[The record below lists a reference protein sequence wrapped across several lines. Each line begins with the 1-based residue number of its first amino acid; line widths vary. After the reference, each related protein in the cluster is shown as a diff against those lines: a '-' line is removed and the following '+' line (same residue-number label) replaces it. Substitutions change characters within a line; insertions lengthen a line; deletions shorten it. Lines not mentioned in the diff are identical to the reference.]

1 MSRPLRAKPF
11 VTQMRRGRLPAR
23 SCGHDPTIVDRPD
36 RPSGRNA
43 SPSGITPSTI
53 MSPARS
59 RHGSR
64 TEIRLGARAHPT
76 RTSNRAHAPPS
87 PSSSIRRSRTDSTCD
102 QVPAQIRSVA
112 APPASRVRRRSNSI
126 EVEVDEAMIVLG
138 ADTHKRSHTITAVSA
153 ATGELMGEQT
163 VRVGAKGFAALV
175 VWARGLGSE
184 RVWAIED
191 CRHVSG
197 SFERFLIERGERV
210 VRVTTKLMA
219 DSRRCAR
226 GRGKSDSIDAI
237 AVARAALREGL
248 DALPAAQLEG
258 PELDLRLLVDHRER
272 LIRQRVALNNTL
284 QWHLHD
290 LWPELQLPGSS
301 LFYGRW
307 APRVARRLARAE
319 QTMRVRIARDEL
331 RRIRELSQ
339 TIKALEVEIAGLV
352 ARIAPQLLTEPGFGP
367 LTAAKLVGE
376 VAGAGRFAS
385 DAKLA
390 RAAGVA
396 PIPVSSGKTNRH
408 RLDRGGN
415 RQINATIHRIA
426 VTRLRCH
433 PETQDYIARKRAE
446 GKSTKEAIRCL
457 KRHLARRIW
466 HLLQPPHPDR
476 GTPPSPSIS

>member
-1 MSRPLRAKPF
+1 
-11 VTQMRRGRLPAR
+11 
-23 SCGHDPTIVDRPD
+23 
-36 RPSGRNA
+36 
-43 SPSGITPSTI
+43 
-53 MSPARS
+53 
-59 RHGSR
+59 
-64 TEIRLGARAHPT
+64 
-76 RTSNRAHAPPS
+76 
-87 PSSSIRRSRTDSTCD
+87 
-102 QVPAQIRSVA
+102 
-112 APPASRVRRRSNSI
+112 
-126 EVEVDEAMIVLG
+126 MIVLG
-138 ADTHKRSHTITAVSA
+138 ADTHKRSHTIAAVSA
-153 ATGELMGEQT
+153 VTGEVVGEQT
-163 VRVGAKGFAALV
+163 VQVGIKGFGALLS
-175 VWARGLGSE
+175 WARRLEGE
-184 RVWAIED
+184 RVWALED

-197 SFERFLIERGERV
+197 SFERFLIGRGERV
-210 VRVTTKLMA
+210 LRVTSRLMA
-219 DSRRCAR
+219 ASRRGVR
-226 GRGKSDSIDAI
+226 ERGKSDSIDAI

-290 LWPELQLPGSS
+290 LWPELELPGSS

-307 APRVARRLARAE
+307 APRVARRLARAQ

-339 TIKALEVEIAGLV
+339 TINALEREIAALV
-352 ARIAPQLLTEPGFGP
+352 VTVAPQLLTEPGFGP

-415 RQINATIHRIA
+415 RQINATIHRIPSPA
-426 VTRLRCH
+426 CAATPTPRTTSPANAPKARA
-433 PETQDYIARKRAE
+433 PRKRSAASNATSRGASGTCSSRPTPTQE
-446 GKSTKEAIRCL
+446 HHHHQFLDIGAAKAWSSAAASPEKAQLTST
-457 KRHLARRIW
+457 
-466 HLLQPPHPDR
+466 R
-476 GTPPSPSIS
+476 GAALSSS